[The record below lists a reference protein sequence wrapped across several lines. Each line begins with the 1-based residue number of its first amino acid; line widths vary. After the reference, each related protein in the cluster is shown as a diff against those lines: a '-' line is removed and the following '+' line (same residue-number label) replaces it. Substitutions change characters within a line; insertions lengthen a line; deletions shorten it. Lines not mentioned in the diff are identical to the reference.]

1 MATETEVLDKINE
14 IIREEKGNR
23 VTINDTLVDAS
34 LDSFGI
40 TVLFIALDDE
50 YGYFKDIPEGED
62 VFATIPYA
70 TITIRE
76 IVSKCL

>member
-1 MATETEVLDKINE
+1 MNAEDVLERINE

-23 VTINDTLVDAS
+23 VTLNSKLVDAE

-40 TVLFIALDDE
+40 TVLFITLDDE
-50 YGYFKDIPEGED
+50 YGYFKDVPDGED

-70 TITIRE
+70 SITIRE
-76 IVSKCL
+76 VVAKCL